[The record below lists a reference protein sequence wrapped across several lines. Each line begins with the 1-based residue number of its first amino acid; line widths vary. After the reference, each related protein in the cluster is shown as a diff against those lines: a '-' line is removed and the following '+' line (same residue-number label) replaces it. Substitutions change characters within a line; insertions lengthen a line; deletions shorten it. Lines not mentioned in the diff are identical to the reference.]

1 MLDLPA
7 QDQARREMVAS
18 DMPDIDTPAPAPAD
32 TPPEPREMRSSL
44 DGDRFRAPKTADLVV
59 RDIRKQIVA
68 GDLAAGQLLTAE
80 SQLTRQ
86 LGVSRT
92 ALREAYRVL
101 ETEGLIR
108 VRRGAQGGAVVH
120 PPSSE
125 AATRSAGLVLQYLG
139 TTVSDVYDARM
150 ALEIPAVVKLA
161 RSHSETDIATL
172 RTVADQATRSLDNPA
187 ESPTQHS
194 GFHGSVVRLAGNP
207 ALILF
212 WTMTDQIITSANRS
226 FLSNSP
232 TEAAVRDVHRAQ
244 RVHEKLIKLII
255 QGDVTAAQTLWAEHL
270 EETAAM
276 IRRESGPMLVI
287 DLLG

>member
-1 MLDLPA
+1 
-7 QDQARREMVAS
+7 
-18 DMPDIDTPAPAPAD
+18 MPDIDTPAPAPAD

-68 GDLAAGQLLTAE
+68 GDLAAGQLLPAE

>member
-68 GDLAAGQLLTAE
+68 GDLAAGQLLPAE

>member
-1 MLDLPA
+1 
-7 QDQARREMVAS
+7 
-18 DMPDIDTPAPAPAD
+18 MPDSDTPTPDPAEMQLESQ
-32 TPPEPREMRSSL
+32 EPHSPIN
-44 DGDRFRAPKTADLVV
+44 GDRFRAPKTADLVV
-59 RDIRKQIVA
+59 HEIRNQIVS
-68 GDLAAGQLLTAE
+68 GRLAAGQLLPAE

-139 TTVSDVYDARM
+139 TTVSDVYEARI

-161 RSHSETDIATL
+161 RSHSENDIATL
-172 RTVADQATRSLDNPA
+172 RAVADQATRSLDNPA
-187 ESPTQHS
+187 ESPALHS
-194 GFHGSVVRLAGNP
+194 DFHGSVVRLAGNQ
-207 ALILF
+207 ALNLF
-212 WTMTDQIITSANRS
+212 WTMTDQIITSANKT

-232 TEAAVRDVHRAQ
+232 AETAVRNVHRAQ
-244 RVHEKLIKLII
+244 RTHEKLIKLII
-255 QGDVTAAQTLWAEHL
+255 GGDVAAAQALWAGHL

-276 IRRESGPMLVI
+276 IRRESGSMLVK